1 MKTIKIH
8 FFFLNSLI
16 KVKKNNFKIHIIGE
30 GSEKIKLIRLKNK
43 YNKKH
48 IKIYG
53 HINNPFERF
62 HKKIDL
68 FCLTSKF
75 DGTPNVLGEAISYK
89 IPCVAPRSVG
99 SVDELLGNGRFG
111 NIYEPK
117 NEKKFINV
125 VTKALD
131 NYKQSIQ
138 KANLA
143 YSNLKLYSRK
153 NTLEKLD
160 NNIINLI
167 R

>member
-1 MKTIKIH
+1 MNQRMK
-8 FFFLNSLI
+8 
-16 KVKKNNFKIHIIGE
+16 
-30 GSEKIKLIRLKNK
+30 
-43 YNKKH
+43 
-48 IKIYG
+48 
-53 HINNPFERF
+53 
-62 HKKIDL
+62 
-68 FCLTSKF
+68 
-75 DGTPNVLGEAISYK
+75 
-89 IPCVAPRSVG
+89 
-99 SVDELLGNGRFG
+99 
-111 NIYEPK
+111 
-117 NEKKFINV
+117 KKFINV